1 MLVTAPDLQGNQ
13 LMEPL
18 PGDRPPHPLPST
30 RLQVF
35 SAFQYRD
42 YRLFWVGNAF
52 SNMGIWVLIAGRLW
66 LMRDLTRDYP
76 DSALWLGLVTFSG
89 LGPILLL
96 SMWGGVVADR
106 VNRVRFVTFTRAM
119 FSLTALFTAALIML
133 DVIQPWHLI
142 AISLANGVLLSFD
155 IPCRQAIVPNLVR
168 REHLLNAVVLQS
180 FLGNGAAVIG
190 PTFFAPMVNS
200 WGLEGLF
207 LFVGVAYAVTVV
219 LFALVR
225 SQPVRRDA
233 GKHTVWADLLTGLSY
248 IRGHGAILKLIAIG
262 VVAGIFGASFGT
274 LLPIFADQILSGG
287 LEGYGSLL
295 LGTGLGGMVGA
306 LALATFGK
314 LRSSL
319 LLQLV
324 TGAGFGLG
332 LALFSRITWLPGSIA
347 VIFVVGACSVAFGS
361 INNALI
367 QGMVADEVRGRVM
380 SIHQL
385 GWGASAIG
393 GLVMGALAQAVS
405 APFALMLAG
414 TVMAA
419 ATAALSL
426 SAARSIRTE
435 LLAGARGPAREPEA
449 TGRD

>member
-1 MLVTAPDLQGNQ
+1 
-13 LMEPL
+13 MEHGSDNMPPQPL
-18 PGDRPPHPLPST
+18 SSARF
-30 RLQVF
+30 QVF
-35 SAFQYRD
+35 SALQYRD

-52 SNMGIWVLIAGRLW
+52 SNLGIWILMAGRLW
-66 LMRDLTRDYP
+66 LMRDLTRDYEA
-76 DSALWLGLVTFSG
+76 SALWLGLVTFSG
-89 LGPILLL
+89 LAPILLL

-119 FSLTALFTAALIML
+119 FSLTALLTAALIIL
-133 DVIQPWHLI
+133 DVILPWHLI

-180 FLGNGAAVIG
+180 FLGTGAAVIG
-190 PTFFAPMVNS
+190 PTLFAPMVNS

-207 LFVGVAYAVTVV
+207 LFVGVAYALTVV
-219 LFALVR
+219 MFAMVR
-225 SQPVRRDA
+225 SQAVRQDA
-233 GKHTVWADLLTGLSY
+233 RKQSVWDDLLVGLSY
-248 IRGHGAILKLIAIG
+248 IRAHAAILKLIAIG
-262 VVAGIFGASFGT
+262 VVAGVFGASFGT

-287 LEGYGSLL
+287 LESYGALL
-295 LGTGLGGMVGA
+295 LGAGLGGLTGA
-306 LALATFGK
+306 LALATLGK
-314 LRSSL
+314 LKSST
-319 LLQLV
+319 LLQLA
-324 TGAGFGLG
+324 TGVGFGLG
-332 LALFSRITWLPGSIA
+332 LALFSQITWLPASIA
-347 VIFVVGACSVAFGS
+347 VIWLVGACSVAFSS

-367 QGMVADEVRGRVM
+367 QGIVADEVRGRVM

-393 GLVMGALAQAVS
+393 GLVMGTLAQAVS

-426 SAARSIRTE
+426 SAARNIRAE
-435 LLAGARGPAREPEA
+435 LLAGTPGPAHDAEA
-449 TGRD
+449 TDVR